1 MSAPTI
7 NSPLEYFQTD
17 EEDSKAE
24 EKFSALEEEMTG
36 SISTLE
42 EERTGRSRLD
52 EEISTLEEEI
62 SARLLKESKAKCS
75 EFDEELLT
83 TTLIES
89 LAFCSE
95 FSSPSG
101 SADEASDRIKN
112 ELEDSSFD
120 SKKSSL
126 DDEEIPTK
134 PLSENHADSEFAD
147 SEQAEKRLGNRPKA
161 VPTARRGNA
170 FFIYIPFC

>member
-24 EKFSALEEEMTG
+24 EKF
-36 SISTLE
+36 STLE

-62 SARLLKESKAKCS
+62 SARLLKESKAKRS

-83 TTLIES
+83 TTPTES
-89 LAFCSE
+89 
-95 FSSPSG
+95 
-101 SADEASDRIKN
+101 
-112 ELEDSSFD
+112 
-120 SKKSSL
+120 
-126 DDEEIPTK
+126 
-134 PLSENHADSEFAD
+134 
-147 SEQAEKRLGNRPKA
+147 
-161 VPTARRGNA
+161 
-170 FFIYIPFC
+170 